1 MTVLLIGVFTFFF
14 FHTFL
19 WLYRSLKERAKG
31 RKEGT

>member
-14 FHTFL
+14 FHTLL